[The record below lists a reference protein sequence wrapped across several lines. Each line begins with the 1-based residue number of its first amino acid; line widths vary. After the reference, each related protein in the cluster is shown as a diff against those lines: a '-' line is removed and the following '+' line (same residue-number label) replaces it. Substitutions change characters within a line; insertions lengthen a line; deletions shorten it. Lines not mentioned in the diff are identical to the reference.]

1 MASRGSCV
9 NVTRHPRD
17 SLQDSRQAA
26 GDQTRLPPA
35 ACHHVCVRSAALLA
49 LSLAS
54 ALILAACGGSA
65 SRPAPGGATS
75 GPASTKPTSRAADAS
90 AVRVI
95 RSWSDS
101 LRGGDVDRA
110 SRYFALPSVI
120 QNGGSPVRL
129 STTAQVRAFNLLLP
143 CGARLVRTE
152 AAGRYTLAEFVLT
165 QRTGVGGG
173 KCDGTGAK
181 GATAFRIT
189 RGKILEWRRIAG
201 LPAPGTPP
209 TEPPPLPAPRPAPA
223 PPIHGT
229 PA

>member
-1 MASRGSCV
+1 
-9 NVTRHPRD
+9 
-17 SLQDSRQAA
+17 
-26 GDQTRLPPA
+26 
-35 ACHHVCVRSAALLA
+35 VCVRAAALLA
-49 LSLAS
+49 LFLAS
-54 ALILAACGGSA
+54 AFILAACGGSA
-65 SRPAPGGATS
+65 SRPAPGRATS
-75 GPASTKPTSRAADAS
+75 GPASTKPTSRATDTS

-101 LRGGDVDRA
+101 LRSGDLDRA

-143 CGARLVRTE
+143 CGARLVRTQ

-209 TEPPPLPAPRPAPA
+209 AEPPPLPAPRPAPA